1 MVASES
7 VPTSRQTPAHSTP
20 SHVRI
25 GPISALPSIL
35 VELGVPPQP
44 VFEKAGVELRTFG
57 NPDTRIA
64 FESLGRLLV
73 ESVAASGR
81 EDVALLTGARF
92 ALEDLGALGHLMRH
106 SATVADA
113 LQALLLHLNLF
124 DRGAVPL
131 LLELEPANVLLGY
144 SVHCHGVPGVAH
156 VYDGAVAISFR
167 LLSELCGP
175 QWRPSRVQFSHQQPR
190 DAGPYRQ
197 LFGTPVEFN
206 ADVSGIAFA
215 SAWLRQ
221 PIAGAS
227 PERRKVVAA
236 DLQQCWNQGDLNFTD
251 QVRAALPQLILS
263 GSASAGAVAD
273 LYGIHERTLRKR
285 LGASKEPF
293 RHLIGQARFEL
304 AQQLLENTHLPM
316 AQLALALHY
325 ATPAVFS
332 RAFRA
337 WSNMSPTDWRARSHI
352 SANSGGIP
360 ASTGHQSLSNQ
371 K

>member
-92 ALEDLGALGHLMRH
+92 ALQDLDALGQLMRH
-106 SATVADA
+106 SATVGDA
-113 LQALLLHLNLF
+113 LQALLLHLNLY
-124 DRGAVPL
+124 DRGAAPL
-131 LLELEPANVLLGY
+131 LLELEPDNVLLGY
-144 SVHCHGVPGVAH
+144 SVYRNGVPGIAL
-156 VYDGAVAISFR
+156 VYDAAVAIAYR
-167 LLSELCGP
+167 LLGELCGP
-175 QWRPSRVQFSHQQPR
+175 QWKSSRVQFSHRQPG
-190 DAGPYRQ
+190 DAGPYRR
-197 LFGTPVEFN
+197 LFGRQVEFN
-206 ADVSGIAFA
+206 TDVSGIVFA
-215 SAWLRQ
+215 SSWLGE
-221 PIAGAS
+221 PIAGANADM
-227 PERRKVVAA
+227 RRLLAA
-236 DLQQCWNQGDLNFTD
+236 TLQRQWNEGASNFPD

-263 GSASAGAVAD
+263 GSATAEAVAD

-285 LGASKEPF
+285 LGASKAQF

-304 AQQLLENTHLPM
+304 AQQLLANTHLPM
-316 AQLALALHY
+316 AQVALALHY

-337 WSNMSPTDWRARSHI
+337 WANMSPTDWRAQNQL
-352 SANSGGIP
+352 SANSGDP
-360 ASTGHQSLSNQ
+360 ASTGHQALSNQ
-371 K
+371 M